1 MKKILLTAA
10 TFAVAVANAF
20 AQPEITSN
28 GVYDDFSTVDEYND
42 PETGRGIYWWGTPV
56 SVRGGGI
63 NSVTRDAVNNQI
75 IVKATN
81 PEYQYTPFGV
91 SFGDD
96 NGALPGGVPN
106 TIDLSQNGVWS
117 FDITNYGTENILL
130 RVACQDYLDR
140 VLDCI
145 EIPNPNNLEFDALD
159 VWKYQV
165 QILIPAGKT
174 VTFKAGT
181 ANGAGGGMI
190 NNCDF
195 TKSVWGDYGVWNNVT
210 KKHDGAGVR
219 KLCDLTKIKGI
230 SFTPM
235 NARKKPGD
243 GHSYALTAG
252 NFGISN
258 FRVGTVSAPLGIEE
272 DLVKYGFALY
282 PNPAKNSL
290 TIKNNSNKIAEAISI
305 INNLGQKVY
314 SNTITLTNN
323 ELTIDTNGFA
333 PGVYIVKIGN
343 NSQKLIIE

>member
-10 TFAVAVANAF
+10 TFAVAAANAF
-20 AQPEITSN
+20 AQPELTAN
-28 GVYDDFSTVDEYND
+28 GVYDDFSTYPEYND
-42 PETGRGIYWWGTPV
+42 PETGRGIYWWGSKGV
-56 SVRGGGI
+56 
-63 NSVTRDAVNNQI
+63 NSVTRDTANNQVL
-75 IVKATN
+75 VKATQG
-81 PEYQYTPFGV
+81 EYQYVPFGV

-117 FDITNYGTENILL
+117 FDVTNYGTESIYL
-130 RVACQDYLDR
+130 RVAAQDNQNR
-140 VLDCI
+140 ILDCTP
-145 EIPNPNNLEFDALD
+145 IPNPNNLPFDNLD

-165 QILIPAGKT
+165 QMLIPAGKT
-174 VTFKAGT
+174 LTFKAGT
-181 ANGAGGGMI
+181 PNGAGGGKL

-195 TKSVWGDYGVWNNVT
+195 ANSVWGDYGTIGWDPVT
-210 KKHDGAGVR
+210 KTHPGAAVR
-219 KLCDLTKIKGI
+219 TDCDITKIASI

-235 NARKKPGD
+235 NALKKAGD

-258 FRVGTVSAPLGIEE
+258 LRVGTVSKPLGIEE

-290 TIKNNSNKIAEAISI
+290 TIKNNSTKIAEAISI

-314 SNTITLTNN
+314 SNTITLSNN